1 MKTRTLLTLPAIF
14 AALLFSCSKNND
26 PAPSDSSTLEKMS
39 AANALADASASGS
52 GDGTSTC
59 FSTYSNTV
67 QNPPSGYI
75 PGTAETDL
83 NNCLETYWDISGGG
97 PGTVRLVPPA
107 PPVILTPAP
116 PSNPPINTTPPE
128 PDDNLAFLKF
138 FQVIGYGPA
147 LTPRT
152 LDEATALFDRY
163 AQIVCAAVAEN
174 INFPNPNHVDKALAS
189 VIYATNHP
197 EIFQSAEEKE
207 EFLGFLG
214 LVFAK
219 PTFVI
224 TRGRGRPDT
233 GGILYLASKD
243 CVNFRLR
250 IPPLFPPM

>member
-26 PAPSDSSTLEKMS
+26 PALSNSPKLEKMS
-39 AANALADASASGS
+39 AANALADAGATGS

-97 PGTVRLVPPA
+97 PTINPIPPA
-107 PPVILTPAP
+107 DPVVLTQAP
-116 PSNPPINTTPPE
+116 PSTPPINTTPPE
-128 PDDNLAFLKF
+128 PDDNLAYLIF
-138 FQVIGYGPA
+138 FRVDGYGSFIN
-147 LTPRT
+147 PRT

-163 AQIVCAAVAEN
+163 AQIVCAAISAN

-189 VIYATNHP
+189 VIYAANHP
-197 EIFQSAEEKE
+197 EVFQSEDEKE
-207 EFLGFLG
+207 EFLRFLG

-224 TRGRGRPDT
+224 TRGRGRPST
-233 GGILYLASKD
+233 GGILYLQSGQ
-243 CVNFRLR
+243 CVNLTLR
-250 IPPLFPPM
+250 IPPLFPPN